1 MKKLLLVED
10 EEYAMEDLKDS
21 ILGLNPSLEI
31 DTARNGTEALEA
43 LASTPYDAM
52 FLDIEM
58 PGMTGIEM
66 LQRLSPPVPPVVLV
80 TAHALHALDAF
91 GLGVVEC
98 LLKPVD
104 LERLRRA
111 LERITRIENA
121 QEEVASAPP
130 PSTGNPGD
138 VFEADSHV
146 LLREGQRVWFVK
158 VASISRLEANGPTT
172 RVFFP
177 HGSGVVNKP
186 IGDLEGR
193 LEPRLFFRINSTD
206 IINLD
211 AVDHVTASPQ
221 GQLFAHFS
229 DGLELPFSPDRSRLF
244 EKQHG
249 I

>member
-1 MKKLLLVED
+1 MKKILLVED

-21 ILGLNPSLEI
+21 LLGLNPSLEI
-31 DTARNGTEALEA
+31 DTARNGTEALES
-43 LASTPYDAM
+43 LATTPYDAI

-66 LQRLSPPVPPVVLV
+66 LQRLQPPVPPVVLV

-104 LERLRRA
+104 LERLQRA
-111 LERITRIENA
+111 LDRITRMESVP
-121 QEEVASAPP
+121 EVSPPP

-158 VASISRLEANGPTT
+158 VATISRLEATDDHT

-177 HGSGVVNKP
+177 HGSGLVAKS
-186 IGDLEGR
+186 ISDLEAR
-193 LEPRLFFRINSTD
+193 LDPKLFFRINPTD

-211 AVDHVTASPQ
+211 SVDHISSSPQ
-221 GQLFAHFS
+221 AVLVAHFS
-229 DGLELPFSPDRSRLF
+229 DGLELQFSADRSRLF
-244 EKQHG
+244 EKQHA